1 MVRRG
6 TFFLSELAV
15 HTNWDAEASLI
26 SRTGLAIFK
35 SFRKGDR
42 IFILN
47 KGEPEGIVRVVAD
60 VTVERRA
67 ELLKR
72 GRRGVVHELLI
83 EMLYRCGGLNQE
95 EIGETLGMD
104 YSSVSVARKRYRV
117 RADEDMEVGA

>member
-1 MVRRG
+1 M
-6 TFFLSELAV
+6 
-15 HTNWDAEASLI
+15 I
-26 SRTGLAIFK
+26 SRTGLAIFE

-72 GRRGVVHELLI
+72 GRKGMVRELLM
-83 EMLYRCGGLNQE
+83 EMLYRYGGLNQQGNRE
-95 EIGETLGMD
+95 MLALD
-104 YSSVSVARKRYRV
+104 YSSVRCFQEEISG
-117 RADEDMEVGA
+117 DDGWG